1 MNKNIVIC
9 FFITACLLFLS
20 AEDSSAGVR
29 RMLGPNITMSW
40 ASSYLEI
47 QSGSITVRDD
57 TNWDYATAPGWF
69 FDYLMTPYIS
79 LRTNWFF
86 YPTSLNSNIRD
97 FNKTN
102 GQVPLHE
109 AGFSVL
115 RHFNL
120 KPLNPWFGA
129 GPFLQFATLDDVNT
143 YIVHAVLSVGF
154 DYEISDDVYFCPELM
169 WGIGARIISK
179 NEGEDVQ
186 IDVPTGRGFS
196 SSGFIVFLKLGVG
209 RVF

>member
-1 MNKNIVIC
+1 MRKNTGAYLVLS
-9 FFITACLLFLS
+9 FIILFTA
-20 AEDSSAGVR
+20 AGNSYAAVR

-47 QSGSITVRDD
+47 QSGSIKVQDD
-57 TNWDYATAPGWF
+57 TSWDYATAPGWF
-69 FDYLMTPYIS
+69 FDYLATPYIS

-86 YPTSLNSNIRD
+86 YPTSLNSNYKD
-97 FNKTN
+97 FQKNN
-102 GQVPLHE
+102 GQIPLHE

-120 KPLNPWFGA
+120 TPLNPWFGA
-129 GPFLQFATLDDVNT
+129 GPFIQFATLDDVNS

-154 DYEISDDVYFCPELM
+154 DYEISEDVYFCPELM
-169 WGIGARIISK
+169 GGLGARLISRGTDK
-179 NEGEDVQ
+179 NVK

-196 SSGFIVFLKLGVG
+196 SSGLVVFLKFGVG
-209 RVF
+209 KAF

>member
-1 MNKNIVIC
+1 MNRKASVSLIISIV
-9 FFITACLLFLS
+9 LLLG
-20 AEDSSAGVR
+20 AAGNSSAAVR
-29 RMLGPNITMSW
+29 RMLGPNMTMSW

-47 QSGSITVRDD
+47 QSGSIKVQDD
-57 TNWDYATAPGWF
+57 TSWDYATAPGWF
-69 FDYLMTPYIS
+69 FDYMVTPYIS

-86 YPTSLNSNIRD
+86 YPTSLNSDYRD
-97 FNKTN
+97 FQKTN
-102 GQVPLHE
+102 GQIPLHE

-120 KPLNPWFGA
+120 SPLNPWFGA
-129 GPFLQFATLDDVNT
+129 GPFVQFATLDDVNS

-154 DYEISDDVYFCPELM
+154 DYEISEDVFFCPEFM
-169 WGIGARIISK
+169 GGIGARIISR

>member
-1 MNKNIVIC
+1 MNKNTGIC
-9 FFITACLLFLS
+9 FIITAFLLFSS
-20 AEDSSAGVR
+20 AGDCFAGVR

-47 QSGSITVRDD
+47 QSGSITVQDN

-79 LRTNWFF
+79 IRTNWFF
-86 YPTSLNSNIRD
+86 YPTSLNNNIKD

-102 GQVPLHE
+102 GQIYFHE
-109 AGFSVL
+109 MGISVL

-120 KPLNPWFGA
+120 KPLNPWLGA
-129 GPFLQFATLDDVNT
+129 GPFLQFATFDDVNS
-143 YIVHAVLSVGF
+143 YIVHAVISVGF
-154 DYEISDDVYFCPELM
+154 DYEIADDVFFCPELM
-169 WGIGARIISK
+169 GGLGARIISK
-179 NEGEDVQ
+179 NDSENVQ

-196 SSGFIVFLKLGVG
+196 SSGFIVFLKMGVG
-209 RVF
+209 KVF

>member
-1 MNKNIVIC
+1 MNKNIGIC
-9 FFITACLLFLS
+9 FFITVCLVFS
-20 AEDSSAGVR
+20 SERDSFAGVR
-29 RMLGPNITMSW
+29 RMLGPNVTMSW

-47 QSGSITVRDD
+47 QSGSIAVRDD
-57 TNWDYATAPGWF
+57 TNWDYATASGWF

-79 LRTNWFF
+79 VRTNWFF
-86 YPTSLNSNIRD
+86 YPTALNSNIMD

-102 GQVPLHE
+102 GQIPLHE

-120 KPLNPWFGA
+120 KHLNPWFGA

-154 DYEISDDVYFCPELM
+154 DYEITDDVFFCPEFM
-169 WGIGARIISK
+169 WGLGARIISK
-179 NEGEDVQ
+179 KTGEDVQ